1 MTNLRLNW
9 YTTTKQSAYLLA
21 DGKSKANTV
30 RIQVSVE
37 FHGDVILK
45 KFWNF
50 FLWNT
55 SARVFDRNEKSTG
68 LKLVSIL
75 IFFLLSNP
83 HVHLDRAIFSE
94 LAGIW
99 KKVHTYLLNP
109 LFVSNDRPLGH
120 VDLDHHV
127 SAVSLHF
134 NHTNDFVYSR
144 TDFTS
149 DQPWG
154 KSSSLDLC
162 VVKCVVYAVEHH
174 YRRKP
179 NDF

>member
-1 MTNLRLNW
+1 
-9 YTTTKQSAYLLA
+9 
-21 DGKSKANTV
+21 
-30 RIQVSVE
+30 VSVE

-50 FLWNT
+50 VLWN
-55 SARVFDRNEKSTG
+55 SGARVFDRNEKSTA
-68 LKLVSIL
+68 LKLVLIL
-75 IFFLLSNP
+75 FYLCLSNNP
-83 HVHLDRAIFSE
+83 RVNLDKAIFSE
-94 LAGIW
+94 LAGIR
-99 KKVHTYLLNP
+99 KQVHAYLLNP

-144 TDFTS
+144 CDFTS